1 MLKDL
6 KAKLSNAPVPEEV
19 EKWRRR
25 SKRSRHASQDYP
37 SLGCRGMW
45 VLQFSFGP
53 NLQADWGHEVFAG
66 FGCASYH
73 SNSWPGSHE
82 SREGGKAG
90 PCNHRRQTV
99 PHQWDTLEAGL
110 LCGLRGS
117 QCPPI
122 HPGFAHCYRGK
133 AEESRERSDFV
144 QRTQAQ
150 PSRSYFGFRGWG
162 GIKHGCLQSTA
173 SPGIWPPSRQTKTW
187 PRTYNQL
194 QSVSWTSKYDKYD
207 LPSGLQGGLFTH

>member
-37 SLGCRGMW
+37 SLSCRGMW

-73 SNSWPGSHE
+73 SNSWPGSHARFPFAPE

-133 AEESRERSDFV
+133 AEESTKKGVTSFKGLKLSPHEATVKPYNKKLSQSCQTLANFLPGRVPLRNFS
-144 QRTQAQ
+144 RAQ
-150 PSRSYFGFRGWG
+150 TLKAHF
-162 GIKHGCLQSTA
+162 
-173 SPGIWPPSRQTKTW
+173 
-187 PRTYNQL
+187 
-194 QSVSWTSKYDKYD
+194 
-207 LPSGLQGGLFTH
+207 